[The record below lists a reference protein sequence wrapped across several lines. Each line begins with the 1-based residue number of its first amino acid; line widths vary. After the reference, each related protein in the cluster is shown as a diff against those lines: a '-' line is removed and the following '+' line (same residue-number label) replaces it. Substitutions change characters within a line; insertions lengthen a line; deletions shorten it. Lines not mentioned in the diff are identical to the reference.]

1 LLRAVPLLL
10 LALSPAFAQ
19 TPKAPPAPKTPPPPA
34 RAAAP
39 KPNPNQPTANRANP
53 SDDLGELDC
62 SPTTFAIL
70 AALNAAG
77 YDEGIDSPSN
87 SSLRQLVRDYLSKQ
101 QMTVLPELRSFVREH
116 RPRGGSSELSQY
128 LSFALVNAGAP
139 RFEPARPDLPMP
151 PDAAPL
157 YELSPLLAAFYVE
170 AHLDQLWQ
178 QVKPYCR
185 GIVAE
190 YQEPVADMILQSN
203 AYLRNPS
210 GNYLGRRFQILI
222 EPLAAPNQVQ
232 LRYYIDDYFAV
243 ITPHAEPPIQ
253 EIRHAY
259 LRYLLDPLGVKFADE
274 IAGKKSLFEY
284 AQIAPALPEL
294 YKSDFN
300 LMATEC
306 LIKAVESRMDHN
318 PAAADQAMRE
328 GFVLTP
334 AFAEQLAVYEK
345 QDVALRLFLPDMLE
359 KIDPKKEKVRLA
371 NIKYVDRPA
380 ARTVRPAI
388 TAPAAPEPVLT
399 GAVKT
404 LADAE
409 KAYEDHAFSD
419 RNMAAAKELYLRVLQ
434 ESDQNPVHA
443 RAYYGLARIA
453 VLERDGETGDR
464 LFRKTLELEPDAET
478 RSWSLLYLGR
488 LADSQSDRE
497 QAQQFYQQALAVP
510 GLPDQVKEAAQKG
523 LQEPYTNSKK

>member
-1 LLRAVPLLL
+1 MLRAVPFLL

-19 TPKAPPAPKTPPPPA
+19 KPKAPQPLKDPAPA

-39 KPNPNQPTANRANP
+39 RATPPKSN
-53 SDDLGELDC
+53 DDLGELDC

-87 SSLRQLVRDYLSKQ
+87 SPLRQMVRDYLAKQ
-101 QMTVLPELRSFVREH
+101 QLTVLPELRAFVRDH
-116 RPRGGSSELSQY
+116 RPRGSGSSELSQY
-128 LSFALVNAGAP
+128 ISFALVNGGAP
-139 RFEPARPDLPMP
+139 SFEPARSDLPMP

-157 YELSPLLAAFYVE
+157 YEMSPLLAAFYVE
-170 AHLDQLWQ
+170 AHLDQLWAQ
-178 QVKPYCR
+178 IKPYCR
-185 GIVAE
+185 GIVSE
-190 YQEPVADMILQSN
+190 YQEPVARLVLESN

-210 GNYLGRRFQILI
+210 GNYLGRRFQVLI

-232 LRYYIDDYFAV
+232 LRYYVDDYFAV
-243 ITPHAEPPIQ
+243 ITPHAEPPVQ

-284 AQIAPALPEL
+284 AQLAPALPEL

-318 PAAADQAMRE
+318 PAAAEQALRE

-359 KIDPKKEKVRLA
+359 KIDPKKEKVRLS
-371 NIKYVDRPA
+371 NIQYAEQRAV
-380 ARTVRPAI
+380 RTVRPATI
-388 TAPAAPEPVLT
+388 AAPAPEPVLT
-399 GAVKT
+399 GVAKT

-409 KAYEDHAFSD
+409 KTYEDHAFSD

-434 ESDQNPVHA
+434 ETDQNPLHA

-464 LFRKTLELEPDAET
+464 LFRKTLELQPDAET

-497 QAQQFYQQALAVP
+497 QAQQFYQQALAVS